1 MLEKILLAT
10 DGSNHAIKAANI
22 ALEFAQKNGAAVEI
36 MYIFPIIFHDP
47 TEEYPMPQTNLKE
60 LAQKVIEKTAVEFIE
75 KGVPFTTRI
84 ETGEPAERI
93 CAAAESENI
102 SLIIMGSR
110 GQTGL
115 SRFLMG
121 SVSGRVVKH
130 ARCSVLVV
138 R

>member
-1 MLEKILLAT
+1 MLEKVLLAT
-10 DGSNHAIKAANI
+10 DGSNHSIKAAAA
-22 ALEFAQKNGAAVEI
+22 ALEFAQKNSAAVEI
-36 MYIFPIIFHDP
+36 IYVFPIIFHNP

-84 ETGEPAERI
+84 ENGEPAEKI
-93 CAAAESENI
+93 CAAAESGDI

-110 GQTGL
+110 GQSGL

-121 SVSGRVVKH
+121 SVSAKVVKH
-130 ARCSVLVV
+130 AHCAVLVI